1 MGSFATVEIRE
12 VRSEADVATWVAVH
26 NLASPCRP
34 EGVRSLTHLWSTA
47 PEWCAAIAWRDG
59 RPVGVAHVE
68 VEQWSPTSRHAET
81 TILVPRE
88 ERHGGVGTALYRA
101 VSRWAA
107 ERDREG
113 LDVWFDVADRDATA
127 YWEARGFAEV
137 GREWVSHLDLRSELP
152 AAECPPGIRLVTL
165 AERSDLD
172 EDMYRI
178 GSEGIADIP
187 NVEPYA
193 AGDFARWRDAELG
206 RPGLMRECSVVALA
220 GSEVVGY
227 AILVRF
233 EARPGF
239 AEHEMTAVAR
249 AWRGRG
255 LASAMKARQIAL
267 AGAAGLTTLEAM
279 NEERNASML
288 AVNVR
293 LGYRPI
299 TAYVQVRGPLAGS
312 VRAPRRTR
320 SARFHQHPSLP
331 AVPPGLR
338 GRRAEDHHS
347 AGDREGADGLAV
359 HQPRPDRVEGG
370 LDEQQE

>member
-1 MGSFATVEIRE
+1 MEIRE
-12 VRSEADVATWVAVH
+12 VRSEADSATWVAVH
-26 NLASPCRP
+26 NRASPCRP

-47 PEWCAAIAWRDG
+47 PHWSAVVAWRNG

-88 ERHGGVGTALYRA
+88 ERRGGVGTALYRA
-101 VSRWAA
+101 VSGWAA

-113 LDVWFDVADRDATA
+113 LDVWFDVADGDATA
-127 YWEARGFAEV
+127 YWETRGFTEV
-137 GREWVSHLDLRSELP
+137 GRERVSHLDLPSDLS
-152 AAECPPGIRLVTL
+152 AAECPPGIRFVTL
-165 AERSDLD
+165 SERDDLD
-172 EDMYRI
+172 EAIYRV
-178 GSEGIADIP
+178 GSDGMADIP
-187 NVEPYA
+187 NVEPYE
-193 AGDFARWRDAELG
+193 AGDFERWRDAELG
-206 RPGLMRECSVVALA
+206 RPGLMPECSVVALA

-279 NEERNASML
+279 NEERNAPML
-288 AVNVR
+288 TVNAR
-293 LGYRPI
+293 LGYRPV
-299 TAYVQVRGPLAGS
+299 TAYVQVRGPLA
-312 VRAPRRTR
+312 V
-320 SARFHQHPSLP
+320 P
-331 AVPPGLR
+331 A
-338 GRRAEDHHS
+338 
-347 AGDREGADGLAV
+347 
-359 HQPRPDRVEGG
+359 
-370 LDEQQE
+370 